1 MNREPRIRLPLAGLL
16 IIFVAPLAT
25 LMVVVPSLFAGGVQ
39 KIERTVPAIISRLAP
54 NPSPHDHGPGAGRSG
69 LPPVALLPKS
79 PAPTGTPAGAP
90 PSGPVAAPAAAPS
103 PVPSPVVAPSPQPVL
118 TPVSKSKSN
127 HGRRRRRRPHEPLT
141 D

>member
-1 MNREPRIRLPLAGLL
+1 MSREPRSRLPRAGLL

-39 KIERTVPAIISRLAP
+39 TLERSVPAIISRLAP
-54 NPSPHDHGPGAGRSG
+54 NPSPHQHGPGAGPSG
-69 LPPVALLPKS
+69 LPPVALAPKS
-79 PAPTGTPAGAP
+79 PE
-90 PSGPVAAPAAAPS
+90 AAPS
-103 PVPSPVVAPSPQPVL
+103 PAAGPSPTVGPPPVPPPVPSPVVTPPTQPVL
-118 TPVSKSKSN
+118 TPTETARTT